1 MNHKTTAILLACSL
15 VLAVL
20 FAVLAGVFH
29 GFIQSATS
37 AAPQIDSKKAK
48 KWVSICMWLAIA
60 FALLTLGAGYALSR
74 QKHADALVN
83 AQSASTPTESA
94 AGK

>member
-1 MNHKTTAILLACSL
+1 MNHKTTAVLLACSL
-15 VLAVL
+15 VLSVL

-37 AAPQIDSKKAK
+37 AAPQLDAKKAK
-48 KWVSICMWLAIA
+48 KWVSICMWLAVV
-60 FALLTLGAGYALSR
+60 FALLSLGAGYALTR
-74 QKHADALVN
+74 KKHVDALVG
-83 AQSASTPTESA
+83 AQSASAPTESA